1 MRCSGCAPSR
11 LAFAGAS
18 EMSSPSPS
26 PPVPPDEH
34 AFPTLKPEH
43 VARLARHGRARS
55 IARGEILVEAG
66 QQTSSFFVVTAGQ
79 ADIVRSEA
87 SGDRLVASLGAGQ
100 FTGELNMLSGRRGLA
115 TIRAVQPTEVIE
127 VDRQDLLSLIQTDEQ
142 LSEIL
147 MRAFIL
153 RRVELIARGFGDVVL
168 AGSEFCQGTLRVKE
182 FLTRNGY
189 PYTFVDLDRDSG
201 VQELLDH
208 FAVGPE
214 DVPVLICRGTIVL
227 RNPNNTQ
234 IADCLGLNDAIDPER
249 VRDILIIGAGP
260 AGLAAAVY
268 GASEGLDVL
277 MIESEA
283 PGGQAGSSS
292 RIENYLGFPT
302 GISGQELAARAL
314 TQAEKFGAQLMI
326 AKGARRLSCDRRPYK
341 IEIDGGK
348 PVPARTVVI
357 ATGAQ
362 YRKLKVPKLD
372 EFEGAGIYYFATTI
386 EAQLCRD
393 EEVIVVGGGNSAG
406 QAAVFL
412 SRTVK
417 RVHLLVRGPG
427 LVETMS
433 RYLIRRIEGS
443 PTIDLRPHTEI
454 VAFEGAN
461 HLERVSWRDN
471 QTGAVT
477 KHDIRHVFSMTGAA
491 PNTSWLGGCVV
502 LDDKGFIKTGAELS
516 KEELAAAKW
525 PLARPPHLLETSR
538 PGVFA
543 VGDVRCGNVKRVA
556 SAVGEG
562 SIAVTFVHQVL
573 QE

>member
-1 MRCSGCAPSR
+1 
-11 LAFAGAS
+11 
-18 EMSSPSPS
+18 MSSPSPS
-26 PPVPPDEH
+26 PPAPSVTDPEH
-34 AFPTLKPEH
+34 AFPRLTPEH
-43 VARLARHGRARS
+43 VGRLARHGRARS
-55 IARGEILVEAG
+55 VARDEILVEAG
-66 QQTSSFFVVTAGQ
+66 QQTNSFFVVTHGQ
-79 ADIVRSEA
+79 LDIVQSGA
-87 SGDRLVASLGAGQ
+87 SGERLVASLAAGQ
-100 FTGELNMLSGRRGLA
+100 FTGETNMLSGRRGLV
-115 TIRAVQPTEVIE
+115 TIKAVEPAEVVE
-127 VDRQDLLSLIQTDEQ
+127 VDRKDLLSLIQTDEQ
-142 LSEIL
+142 LGEIL
-147 MRAFIL
+147 MRAFML

-189 PYTFVDLDRDSG
+189 PYTFLDLDRDSAA
-201 VQELLDH
+201 QELLDH
-208 FAVGPE
+208 FSVTPK

-227 RNPNNTQ
+227 RNPTNAK
-234 IADCLGLNDAIDPER
+234 IADCLGLNDAIDPVR
-249 VRDILIIGAGP
+249 VRDVLVIGAGP

-302 GISGQELAARAL
+302 GISGQELAGRAL

-326 AKGARRLSCDRRPYK
+326 AKGARRLSCEKRPYR
-341 IEIDGGK
+341 IEIDGVE

-362 YRKLKVPKLD
+362 YRKLKVPNLD
-372 EFEGAGIYYFATTI
+372 EFEGAGVYYGATTI

-412 SRTVK
+412 SQTVK
-417 RVHLLVRGPG
+417 RVHLLVRGAG
-427 LVETMS
+427 LAETMS
-433 RYLIRRIEGS
+433 RYLILRIEGS

-454 VAFEGAN
+454 VALEGAN
-461 HLERVSWRDN
+461 HLEQVTWRDN
-471 QTGAVT
+471 ETETVS

-491 PNTSWLGGCVV
+491 PNTSWLGGCIV
-502 LDDKGFIKTGAELS
+502 LDGKGFIKTGTELS

-562 SIAVTFVHQVL
+562 SIAITFVHQAL
-573 QE
+573 HE

>member
-1 MRCSGCAPSR
+1 
-11 LAFAGAS
+11 
-18 EMSSPSPS
+18 MSSPSPS
-26 PPVPPDEH
+26 PPAPPVATDEH
-34 AFPTLKPEH
+34 AFPTLNPEH

-55 IARGEILVEAG
+55 LARGEILVEAG
-66 QQTSSFFVVTAGQ
+66 QQTSAFFVVTAGQ
-79 ADIVRSEA
+79 ADIVHSEA
-87 SGDRLVASLGAGQ
+87 SGERLVASLRAGQ
-100 FTGELNMLSGRRGLA
+100 FTGETSMLSGRRGLA
-115 TIRAVQPTEVIE
+115 TIRAVEPTEVIE
-127 VDRQDLLSLIQTDEQ
+127 LDRKDLLSLIQTDEQ

-214 DVPVLICRGTIVL
+214 DVPVLICRGVTVL
-227 RNPNNTQ
+227 RNPTNSQ
-234 IADCLGLNDAIDPER
+234 IADCLGLNDAIDQER

-314 TQAEKFGAQLMI
+314 TQAEKFGAELMI
-326 AKGARRLSCDRRPYK
+326 AKGAKRLSCERRPYR
-341 IEIDGGK
+341 IEIDGGA

-357 ATGAQ
+357 ASGAQ
-362 YRKLKVPKLD
+362 YRKLQVPNLH
-372 EFEGAGIYYFATTI
+372 EFEGAGVYYGATTI
-386 EAQLCRD
+386 EAQLCRG

-412 SRTVK
+412 AQTVK
-417 RVHLLVRGPG
+417 RVHVLVRGTG
-427 LVETMS
+427 LAETMS

-443 PTIDLRPHTEI
+443 ETIVLRPHTEI
-454 VAFEGAN
+454 VGLEGVN
-461 HLERVSWRDN
+461 HLEHVSWRDN
-471 QTGAVT
+471 ETGAIT

-502 LDDKGFIKTGAELS
+502 LDGKGFIKTGAELS
-516 KEELAAAKW
+516 KEDLVASKW
-525 PLARPPHLLETSR
+525 PLARSPLLLETSR

-562 SIAVTFVHQVL
+562 SIAITLVHQVL
-573 QE
+573 HE